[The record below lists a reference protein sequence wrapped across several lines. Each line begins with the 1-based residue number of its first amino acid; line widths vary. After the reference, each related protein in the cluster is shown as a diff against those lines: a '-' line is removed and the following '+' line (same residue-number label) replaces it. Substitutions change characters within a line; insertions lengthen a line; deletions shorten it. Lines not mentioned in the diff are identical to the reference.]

1 MELSRA
7 PESAPAQAC
16 ELARACEM
24 ARKLQ
29 LNPKSGATMFNQVL
43 MFGVGAMALIV
54 ITTLVIAFF
63 TMTRRKNTRATVP
76 RVGKVI
82 DRRKARL
89 PLPLLAAQSETR
101 AGEGALVHMVV
112 DAQDYVQPQTPQGAP
127 YELDVL
133 RIRVPNIESD
143 GGVGRKDALSIL
155 LTTQYFD
162 MIKKMG
168 ASRSSSTP

>member
-1 MELSRA
+1 MEQSLA
-7 PESAPAQAC
+7 PDPTPTQLH
-16 ELARACEM
+16 ELACTSDM

-29 LNPKSGATMFNQVL
+29 ANTKSGATMFDQIL

-54 ITTLVIAFF
+54 ISTLVIAYF
-63 TMTRRKNTRATVP
+63 TMTRRKTARVAIP

-82 DRRKARL
+82 GRRKAR
-89 PLPLLAAQSETR
+89 PLPPLPAAQSETR

-112 DAQDYVQPQTPQGAP
+112 DAQDYVQPQPPDGAP

-133 RIRVPNIESD
+133 RIRVPNVELD
-143 GGVGRKDALSIL
+143 GGVGKRDAMSIL
-155 LTTQYFD
+155 LTTEYFD